1 MTTPLPPVHLPRL
14 SLFRC
19 AHCGRTVP
27 ATPAEVRGRARG
39 AWPQCCGAEMVL
51 FIEAERPG
59 QEASRVTALPLPLPG
74 ADPSADTT
82 LLPVPPKRTPEE

>member
-1 MTTPLPPVHLPRL
+1 
-14 SLFRC
+14 
-19 AHCGRTVP
+19 
-27 ATPAEVRGRARG
+27 
-39 AWPQCCGAEMVL
+39 MVL